1 MDYELHVDP
10 CVETEGDGTTRF
22 PFTTIEAAR
31 HAIRVKKLSPEIER
45 FEAIRVVLHKGIHIL
60 TETLTLTSEDGGSE
74 SQPIVYTSAPGERAI
89 ISGGEKITDWRRGDD
104 GVWTAKIAGASRVR
118 TLRFGDDD
126 AILAR
131 YPSFVPEHPTT
142 GGWLFADWWG
152 KSWERGNFNTSLRG
166 AKHKG
171 DRISWQA
178 DTSDAGEYH
187 VWIAYSRGPEY
198 GSLDT
203 DLKVRVECTQKGDAF
218 SAAPFSLSHTA
229 GGRGHRIERAGSFR
243 LQPGSVEISLENVSG
258 GDFGLHTVTLTDDS
272 QWDPNEGIEI
282 LQFWGD
288 FKISGLRDGAALFV
302 LQAEA
307 ATEVRGEDILIP
319 RSEPPGKRDRLVVM
333 GGAVPEWSRWD
344 LVDLHIFP
352 AWGWVN
358 QIIGIAAVDEATS
371 TLWVDSPHD
380 IRPGNRF
387 FLAGSPEALSAPSEF
402 FHDPHEQLI
411 GYIPKGNEIET
422 ATGIAAR
429 LRTLIKIST
438 THVQFENIDFCDA
451 DYNVP
456 DGGYSPNEAAI
467 VFSGSEHCTV
477 ENCRFSH
484 LGGYAVRL
492 EECSHH
498 IKLITNSMKR
508 LGGGAIVLTG
518 DNETQ
523 PTDNEIIA
531 NVISECGRIFKHVS
545 GVLISSGS
553 RNHVAHNRISN
564 MPRYAVSAKSHPGSS
579 SRENIIEFNDI
590 ENTNLE
596 TNDTGAIETLGRD
609 KEFSGNVIRYNRI
622 RNVVG
627 LKTTQRGEFM
637 SPHYT
642 WGIYLDDF
650 SSGTTIV
657 GNIVEGTVLGGVNLH
672 GGRDNTIE
680 NNILLNGSER
690 QISFSPIFS
699 DPDDRSMQNNVALR
713 NIIAG
718 PPSEFFIFGR
728 PGSWYRTAVSDCDYN
743 CYHRYGGDLHAE
755 GAGATPEGPYESW
768 QAAGFDA
775 HSVVEDP
782 LIEHDERG
790 FAFPGKDSPVWKLG
804 FKRIPVE
811 KIGPEGY
818 APGAHQG

>member
-1 MDYELHVDP
+1 MTYELHVDP
-10 CVETEGDGTTRF
+10 RVETEGDGTREL
-22 PFTTIEAAR
+22 PFRTIAAAR
-31 HAIRVKKLSPEIER
+31 NAIRAKKLSPDLER
-45 FEAIRVVLHKGIHIL
+45 FEAIRVLLHEGIHAL
-60 TETLTLTSEDGGSE
+60 SETLTLTSEDGGSE
-74 SQPIVYTSAPGERAI
+74 SQPIVYTSAPGERAT
-89 ISGGEKITDWRRGDD
+89 ISGGESIADWRQRDD
-104 GVWTAKIAGASRVR
+104 GVWIADIEGASRVR
-118 TLRFGDDD
+118 SLRFGDDQ

-131 YPSFVPEHPTT
+131 YPSYDPESPTT

-152 KSWERGNFNTSLRG
+152 KPWERGNFNTSVRG
-166 AKHKG
+166 AKQPG
-171 DRISWQA
+171 DRLCWQVDVA
-178 DTSDAGEYH
+178 DAGEYH
-187 VWIAYSRGPEY
+187 IWIAYARGPENE
-198 GSLDT
+198 SIDT
-203 DLKVRVECTQKGDAF
+203 DLKIHVGFAQNENTD
-218 SAAPFSLSHTA
+218 STAPFSLSRTT
-229 GGRGHRIERAGSFR
+229 GGRDHRIERLGSLR
-243 LQPGSVEISLENVSG
+243 LDTGSIEISLENLSG
-258 GDFGLHTVTLTDDS
+258 GDFGLYTILLTDDS

-288 FKISGLRDGAALFV
+288 FRITGLGNAAALYV

-307 ATEVRGEDILIP
+307 ATEVHGEDIRMP

-333 GGAVPEWSRWD
+333 GDGVPKWSRWD

-358 QIIGIAAVDEATS
+358 QIIGITAVDEATS

-387 FLAGSPEALSAPSEF
+387 FLAGSPEALSDPGEF
-402 FHDPHEQLI
+402 YHDPHEQQI
-411 GYIPKGNEIET
+411 GYIPRENEIET
-422 ATGIAAR
+422 TAGIAAR
-429 LRTLIKIST
+429 LRTLIRIST
-438 THVQFENIDFCDA
+438 SHVRFENIDFRDT
-451 DYNVP
+451 DYDVP

-467 VFSGSEHCTV
+467 VFSGSERCV
-477 ENCRFSH
+477 VDNCRFSH

-492 EECSHH
+492 EERSHH
-498 IKLITNSMKR
+498 IKLITNTMKGI
-508 LGGGAIVLTG
+508 GGGGVVLTG
-518 DNETQ
+518 DDETQ
-523 PTDNEIIA
+523 PTDNDIIA
-531 NVISECGRIFKHVS
+531 NDISECGRIFKHVS

-553 RNHVAHNRISN
+553 RNHVAHNRICN
-564 MPRYAVSAKSHPGSS
+564 MSRYAVSAKSHTGSS
-579 SRENIIEFNDI
+579 SHENIIEYNDI

-609 KEFSGNVIRYNRI
+609 KEFSGNIIRYNRI

-650 SSGTTIV
+650 SSGTQIV
-657 GNIVEGTVLGGVNLH
+657 GNIVEGTVLGGVMLH

-699 DPDDRSMQNNVALR
+699 DPDDRSMQNNVAHR

-743 CYHRYGGDLHAE
+743 CYYRYGGDLHAE
-755 GAGATPEGPYESW
+755 GARATPEGPYKSW
-768 QAAGFDA
+768 RDAGFDT

-790 FAFPGKDSPVWKLG
+790 FAFPGKNSPVWKLG
-804 FKRIPVE
+804 FNRIPVE

-818 APGAHQG
+818 DPE